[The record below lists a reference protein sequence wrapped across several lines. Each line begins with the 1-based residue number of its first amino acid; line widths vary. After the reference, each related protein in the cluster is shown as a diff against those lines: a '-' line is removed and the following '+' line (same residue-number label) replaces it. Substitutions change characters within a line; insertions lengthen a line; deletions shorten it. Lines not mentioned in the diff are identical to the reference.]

1 MRSKTSFF
9 NNAVRKNNNGRFW
22 PLWGTYLTVL
32 IFMFPLN
39 LLLNYGVNGKVK
51 IGVEMG
57 IDMVRFCANGGI
69 FMSVVFAIMAAVA
82 LYSYLYTTKSAGMIG
97 SLPVTRRSM
106 FFTCYM
112 TGALWIIVSNLV
124 VGVLT
129 ALCEWMLK
137 GLVVKYIVQW
147 FLLFTAEG
155 LFFFSVASF
164 CAVLTGLSLVLPLMY
179 ALINFI
185 FYVFEMLIKIVLS
198 MTIFGYVEN
207 SRMVTEILTPIV
219 RLVDSRVQL
228 LDVAGNP
235 VMERWEIAS
244 IRYTGTP

>member
-32 IFMFPLN
+32 IFVFPLN

-57 IDMVRFCANGGI
+57 IDMVRFCADGGI
-69 FMSVVFAIMAAVA
+69 FMSVVFAIIAAVA

-147 FLLFTAEG
+147 FLLFTAG
-155 LFFFSVASF
+155 L
-164 CAVLTGLSLVLPLMY
+164 
-179 ALINFI
+179 
-185 FYVFEMLIKIVLS
+185 
-198 MTIFGYVEN
+198 
-207 SRMVTEILTPIV
+207 R
-219 RLVDSRVQL
+219 
-228 LDVAGNP
+228 
-235 VMERWEIAS
+235 
-244 IRYTGTP
+244 